1 MSDDTN
7 TLEVVA
13 RVTTEAEA
21 SLIVQCLTNQGI
33 TARAVGGFTSGF
45 RAEAP
50 GDVSVLVM
58 SGDLERAKKIVAAA
72 QQGLL

>member
-1 MSDDTN
+1 MSAKSDTI
-7 TLEVVA
+7 EVVA
-13 RVTTEAEA
+13 RVANEMEA

>member
-1 MSDDTN
+1 MSAKSD
-7 TLEVVA
+7 TLEVLA
-13 RVTTEAEA
+13 RVANEIEA
-21 SLIVQCLTNQGI
+21 SLIVQCLGNHGI

-58 SGDLERAKKIVAAA
+58 SGDLARAKNV
-72 QQGLL
+72 LTTTRR